1 MLKRLSK
8 KTIIIALCAMLVILG
23 VLIAIVVRQGSNN
36 PYGKEVASLITEDEV
51 SNIGDVLRAAGLS
64 NVDLFETWVYEYLE
78 NKGNDFQSDAY
89 SDADCRLT
97 TMLLAEQQIS
107 CKDAQAYQG
116 DYLMIDVDK
125 LKNDSSFVLL
135 SDNINDFTTIFGEMP
150 IPAGGFKDAL
160 PENWKKHDIVFNNDN
175 CKIVNLVFQT
185 MDTNEAFVGHTGI
198 LVDCRE
204 LSGVEVNSNYLF
216 VEKLAFNDAFMA
228 TELNDP
234 SDLIDIFS
242 QRDDYKT
249 EEGEAKPIIYLN
261 DEFLGELKLR

>member
-1 MLKRLSK
+1 MSKILNK
-8 KTIIIALCAMLVILG
+8 KTLIIILCTMMVLAAALISVVI
-23 VLIAIVVRQGSNN
+23 RQGSSN
-36 PYGKEVASLITEDEV
+36 PYSKEANAFITESDV
-51 SNIGDVLRAAGLS
+51 SKVGDVLRAAGLS

-78 NKGNDFQSDAY
+78 NKDSNFQSDAY

-97 TMLLAEQQIS
+97 TMLLAEKQLS
-107 CKDAQAYQG
+107 CKDPEEYQG

-125 LKNDSSFVLL
+125 LRHDNAFVLL
-135 SDNINDFTTIFGEMP
+135 SDNINDFTTMFGETP

-160 PENWKKHDIVFNNDN
+160 PQQWKKHDIIFYNDY

-185 MDTNEAFVGHTGI
+185 KDTNEAFVGHTGM

-234 SDLIDIFS
+234 SDLIELFS

-249 EEGEAKPIIYLN
+249 EEGEEKPLVYLN
-261 DEFLGELKLR
+261 DEFLGELK